1 MIEPHRQ
8 IHNDLNK
15 VDANITKS
23 LNEIGASM
31 VEDFRHNMSRAG
43 IRSNTGNLQHSIHVD
58 NIKGSE
64 LNIVSDVD
72 YARYVNDGTS
82 RMPAR
87 PFFEPSK
94 KEENDIER
102 IIDAAVT
109 KVFR

>member
-1 MIEPHRQ
+1 MEPDKQ
-8 IHNDLNK
+8 IHNDLK
-15 VDANITKS
+15 RIDANITKS
-23 LNEIGASM
+23 LNDIGTSM
-31 VEDFRHNMSRAG
+31 VEDFRNNMSRVG

-72 YARYVNDGTS
+72 YAKYVNDGTS

-94 KEENDIER
+94 QEENDIER

-109 KVFR
+109 KVFK